1 MNMLDQATIII
12 LGFVF
17 LLTALILAES
27 LVLKTE
33 RNKLNKLIK
42 QNNAYKWWKNDTY

>member
-12 LGFVF
+12 LGFVC

-33 RNKLNKLIK
+33 RNKLKNLIK
-42 QNNAYKWWKNDTY
+42 QNNAYKWWKN